1 MANPFL
7 EAVGKKSNKT
17 DTQKNPFLEAVKIS
31 ISKPEYKIPV
41 ENILSKSTSPYK
53 LSGPT
58 QLSKLEKPS
67 AFADIKDVAGEIT
80 SRMGNTIK
88 TAGQNIWT
96 NTKNLILHPIKTI
109 KEARNVF
116 QTDIEDTVNNYYST
130 LSKTAEDIRDDS
142 KGFSDKAASIFDA
155 TKSTIDL
162 IFSPISILAKDVAGK
177 IPGIN
182 VVSESLFGA
191 MNLGA
196 DILGP
201 IFKKTVEVMPVS
213 PELKN
218 QWVSRADELGSFIGV
233 MTIGGLLYSTGEK
246 GLTRLTGN
254 DIPNQF
260 VKANTP
266 EKVKNILDTGEFAK
280 LAEADKLSITLPLA
294 EAKTRGEVKDI
305 FNNYAKN
312 KALTL
317 LEEVKTQTPKEEVKN
332 PFLEVIKK
340 EKIKKPTK
348 IKEEIKPAEEFKSRV
363 YDRLKE
369 EYPDVL
375 EGDVLVKRVNM
386 EKDIQKAIDLVE
398 TNKQKAYDIAMG
410 KETSSD
416 ILSTNVS
423 IALQEKALQEGNTK
437 LASKLITNRTLE
449 QTRRGQE
456 IVAEKGSVKNNST
469 SRYVKEL
476 ISSRLDKL
484 GKDYLGDLTDVFKKK
499 STKERAMSK
508 IDNEVV
514 KLEKSIKNKKLEL
527 KDALSLLDK
536 LTCV

>member
-1 MANPFL
+1 MVNPFL
-7 EAVGKKSNKT
+7 EAVGKKSNKINSQT
-17 DTQKNPFLEAVKIS
+17 NPFLEAVKIP
-31 ISKPEYKIPV
+31 IPKTEYKVPV
-41 ENILSKSTSPYK
+41 EDILAKSTSPYK
-53 LSGPT
+53 LSGLT
-58 QLSKLEKPS
+58 ELSKYEKPPS
-67 AFADIKDVAGEIT
+67 DIKDVAGEIT
-80 SRMGNTIK
+80 SRMGTTIK
-88 TAGQNIWT
+88 TAGKNIWT

-109 KEARNVF
+109 KEARNEF

-182 VVSESLFGA
+182 VASEGLFGA

-201 IFKKTVEVMPVS
+201 IFKKTVEVLPVS

-218 QWVSRADELGSFIGV
+218 QWASRADELGSFIGV
-233 MTIGGLLYSTGEK
+233 MTIGGLLYHTGEK
-246 GLTRLTGN
+246 GLARITGN

-266 EKVKNILDTGEFAK
+266 EKVKDILNKGEFAK
-280 LAEADKLSITLPLA
+280 LAKADKIAITLPLA
-294 EAKTRGEVKDI
+294 ESKTRAEVKNV
-305 FNNYAKN
+305 FNNFAKN
-312 KALTL
+312 KALNL
-317 LEEVKTQTPKEEVKN
+317 LEEVKSKTPKEVKN
-332 PFLEVIKK
+332 PFLEEVKTKK
-340 EKIKKPTK
+340 IEEVKT
-348 IKEEIKPAEEFKSRV
+348 IKEVKPETEFKSRV
-363 YDRLKE
+363 YDRLKA
-369 EYPDVL
+369 EYSDVL

-386 EKDIQKAIDLVE
+386 EKDIQKSIDLVE

-410 KETSSD
+410 KEISSD
-416 ILSTNVS
+416 VLSTNVN
-423 IALQEKALQEGNTK
+423 IVLQEKALQEGNFK
-437 LASKLITNRTLE
+437 LASKLITNRSLE

-456 IVAEKGSVKNNST
+456 IVAEKGSITDNST

-476 ISSRLDKL
+476 ISNRLDKL

-499 STKERAMSK
+499 STKERAMKK
-508 IDNEVV
+508 IDNEVG
-514 KLEKSIKNKKLEL
+514 KLEKNIKNKKLEL
-527 KDALSLLDK
+527 RDALSLLDK